1 MWKRLM
7 VIWTLVRLDL
17 RLLWRALR
25 HPLSPG
31 WLKWGVA
38 GVVLY
43 LLSPIDLI
51 PDFIPVIGV
60 MDDIIL
66 VPLAIRWLLGKLP
79 QRIRDDIAGDTVEAA
94 RSA

>member
-1 MWKRLM
+1 
-7 VIWTLVRLDL
+7 
-17 RLLWRALR
+17 
-25 HPLSPG
+25 LSPG